1 MADVL
6 ITSPDYLLLDSE
18 EYNRAGFEA
27 AKYLMTPPLRDYQ
40 CQSALWRALKF
51 DDLQTVGS
59 DADFMLFDPNQDQV
73 ISATAHHSNVDYSL
87 YEGCCFTGKV
97 EVFLSGDLIVDGDQW
112 LDRKGS
118 GKYQKRSA
126 SSVF

>member
-27 AKYLMTPPLRDYQ
+27 AKYLMTPLLRDYQ
-40 CQSALWRALKF
+40 CQSALWQGLKF
-51 DDLQTVGS
+51 DDLQAVGS